1 MSLMRNMSLIGYG
14 ICLIVVFKLRFGPV
28 FGWPSLDLA
37 FLCNKDVLS
46 AVRISIGTFLY
57 FSWFNR
63 NLKVD

>member
-14 ICLIVVFKLRFGPV
+14 ICLIVVLKLRFGRIFDFASV
-28 FGWPSLDLA
+28 FLA

>member
-37 FLCNKDVLS
+37 FLCGKDVLS
-46 AVRISIGTFLY
+46 AVRGM
-57 FSWFNR
+57 
-63 NLKVD
+63 